1 MNYWEAIEYI
11 QSFPDME
18 RGTYGARGPTMGLP
32 SMRALLE
39 RMGNPQNGR
48 KTIQIAGSKGK
59 GSTTAMI
66 TSIFAQT
73 SMRSASYTSPHLHD
87 YTERLA
93 FNGKAITPEEFAR
106 GVTELKPFL
115 EAEQGGGNST
125 ISTFGILTAL
135 FFHLVKTAK
144 PAIDWQIV
152 EVGLGGRYD
161 ITNVL
166 DVKDAAVIT
175 AVSLEH
181 TEILGNTQTEIA
193 LNKAGIISP
202 GCIAILAPQKDPGA
216 RSSVGRRCHEVGVD
230 LVDVGKK
237 YKIKS
242 LETNSNGQSFSVE
255 GPTASLNLKTRLLG
269 VHQQANA
276 ATAVATILALR
287 DKGLSITDEQIVQG
301 IENAHIAGRMEVLN
315 RSQENGTANQPTVLV
330 DGAHNHESAAAL
342 AAGLKQFFGAESCIF
357 VLGVNSDKN
366 VSAIWRELAHLS
378 KLLIVTKSKSPR
390 AMPLEQ
396 IRETISVGT
405 DDIETAETV
414 EEAVD
419 KAIAL
424 GGPNDIV
431 CITGSL
437 YVVAEAREY
446 VLNLTPIQSQEKKT

>member
-48 KTIQIAGSKGK
+48 KTIQVGGSKGK
-59 GSTTAMI
+59 GSTCAMI

-73 SMRSASYTSPHLHD
+73 SMRTASYTSPHLHD

-93 FNGKAITPEEFAR
+93 FDGKQVDPEEFAR

-115 EAEQGGGNST
+115 EAEQSAGNST

-135 FFHLVKTAK
+135 FFHLAKTAK

-166 DVKDAAVIT
+166 DMKDAAVIT

-202 GCIAILAPQKDPGA
+202 GCIAILAPQKDQGA
-216 RSSVGRRCHEVGVD
+216 RSSVGRRCHEMGVD
-230 LVDVGKK
+230 LVDVGRK
-237 YKIKS
+237 YKVKS
-242 LETNSNGQSFSVE
+242 LETTRTGQTFSVE
-255 GPTASLNLKTRLLG
+255 SPNVSLNLTTNLLG
-269 VHQQANA
+269 IHQQANA
-276 ATAVATILALR
+276 ATALATIVALR
-287 DKGLSITDEQIVQG
+287 ERGLAITDEQIAQG
-301 IENAHIAGRMEVLN
+301 IANAHIAGRMEVLN
-315 RSQENGTANQPTVLV
+315 LSKENGTTNQPTVIV

-342 AAGLKQFFGAESCIF
+342 AAALKQFFGSEKCIF

-366 VSAIWRELAHLS
+366 VSAIWKELAPYC
-378 KLLIVTKSKSPR
+378 KTLIVTKSKSPR

-396 IRETISVGT
+396 IRETISVGQ
-405 DDIETAETV
+405 DDIETAYTV

-424 GGPNDIV
+424 GGPNDVV

-437 YVVAEAREY
+437 YVVAEAREH
-446 VLNLTPIQSQEKKT
+446 VLNLTPIQSRQR

>member
-1 MNYWEAIEYI
+1 MNYWEAIDYI

-48 KTIQIAGSKGK
+48 KSIQVGGSKGK
-59 GSTTAMI
+59 GSTCAML

-73 SMRSASYTSPHLHD
+73 SMRTASYTSPHLHD

-93 FNGKAITPEEFAR
+93 FNGKAIEPEEFAR

-115 EAEQGGGNST
+115 EAEQNAGNST

-135 FFHLVKTAK
+135 FFHLVNTAK
-144 PAIDWQIV
+144 PVIDWQIV

-166 DVKDAAVIT
+166 DAKDAAVIT
-175 AVSLEH
+175 AISLEH

-193 LNKAGIISP
+193 LNKAGIITP
-202 GCIAILAPQKDPGA
+202 GCVAVLGPQKDPGA

-237 YKIKS
+237 YKIKPIDA
-242 LETNSNGQSFSVE
+242 NSAEQSFSIE
-255 GPTASLNLKTRLLG
+255 GPNVNLNLSTKLLG

-276 ATAVATILALR
+276 ATAIATIIALR
-287 DKGLSITDEQIVQG
+287 DKGLAVTDEQIVEG
-301 IENAHIAGRMEVLN
+301 IANAHIAGRLEVLS
-315 RSQENGTANQPTVLV
+315 RSKANGSANQPTVLV

-342 AAGLKQFFGAESCIF
+342 AAGLKQFFGVEKVIF

-366 VSAIWRELAHLS
+366 VSAIWKELAHLC
-378 KLLIVTKSKSPR
+378 KALIVTKSKSPR

-419 KAIAL
+419 KAVAL
-424 GGPNDIV
+424 GGSNDLV

-437 YVVAEAREY
+437 YVVAEAREH
-446 VLNLTPIQSQEKKT
+446 VLGLTPIQARQS